1 MGIDWTAL
9 ANTVSGIGQGLSQ
22 PNSTTQNLNLKM
34 NQMFQAQAQQQALQR
49 AEEERK
55 KKEKSGFLGKVGSAL
70 GTIGG
75 IALAPVTGG
84 TSLAIPAALGAA
96 GGAIGGSVGRAVGGG
111 GFDMQQ
117 TLTDAA
123 MGGVGGLGAGVLG
136 GFGKVASEGANV
148 AAKVMPGPIGN
159 IMSQTNKLATAAT
172 PMSMAKGAV
181 SSMIN
186 PIAAIS
192 GRSVFDKKPR
202 LIPLGDGTFYF
213 DDGTGNTSG
222 FGY

>member
-1 MGIDWTAL
+1 MGMDWTAL

-55 KKEKSGFLGKVGSAL
+55 KKEKSGSLGKVGAAL

-75 IALAPVTGG
+75 IALAPLTGG
-84 TSLAIPAALGAA
+84 ASLAIPAALGAA

-136 GFGKVASEGANV
+136 GFGKAGQTAFNAAGNVGPAVA
-148 AAKVMPGPIGN
+148 P
-159 IMSQTNKLATAAT
+159 T
-172 PMSMAKGAV
+172 PMGMAKAGMTSLMNPVGA
-181 SSMIN
+181 MTGM
-186 PIAAIS
+186 A
-192 GRSVFDKKPR
+192 KKPGLIR
-202 LIPLGDGTFYF
+202 LPDGTLQYA
-213 DDGTGNTSG
+213 DDASQYGNT
-222 FGY
+222 GY